1 MRKLILVINED
12 CFFLSHRTR
21 IAERAIMDGWD
32 VSLVAKDT
40 GYREKIEK
48 MGVKFINL
56 PVNPTGMNLREDFK
70 TLRFLH
76 NIIKN
81 NSDAIIHFVG
91 LKNMLWGGLAS
102 RVSKTKGIVYAV
114 SGLGTLFGE
123 NRNKLVSNVV
133 QRLLRIGLSK
143 RNAAII
149 FQNRDDEKLF
159 LDSDITKRQKVYY
172 IKGSGVNL
180 QEFHTASLSSEKP
193 LKIIFTARMLREK
206 GVEDLIKA
214 AELLRHDYEGEIEFL
229 LCGGLSSN
237 PSALTSEDMQELTD
251 GSYIKWLGH
260 RKDISELLRQSGIMC
275 YPSFYREGVP
285 KSLIEALAT
294 GLPIVTTDSVG
305 CRDTVKD
312 GENGILVPTHNPAAI
327 ADALKTLIE
336 NPVLRRKMGKESRRI
351 AERDY
356 DVENVASVHLQ
367 IYDTLN
373 SNSKP

>member
-1 MRKLILVINED
+1 
-12 CFFLSHRTR
+12 
-21 IAERAIMDGWD
+21 MDGWD

-40 GYREKIEK
+40 GYRERIEK

-70 TLRFLH
+70 TLRFLYS
-76 NIIKN
+76 IIKN

-102 RVSKTKGIVYAV
+102 RVAKTKGIVYAV

-123 NRNKLVSNVV
+123 NRNKFVSNTV
-133 QRLLRIGLSK
+133 QRLLRISLSK
-143 RNAAII
+143 KNAAII
-149 FQNRDDEKLF
+149 FQNRDDERLF
-159 LDSDITKRQKVYY
+159 LESGITNHQKVYY

-180 QEFHTASLSSEKP
+180 QEFHTASFSSEKP

-237 PSALTSEDMQELTD
+237 PSALTQEDMQELTD

-260 RKDISELLRQSGIMC
+260 RDDVSELLRQSSIMC

-285 KSLIEALAT
+285 KSLIEALAS

-305 CRDTVKD
+305 CRDTVKE
-312 GENGILVPTHNPAAI
+312 GENGFLVPTHNPSAI
-327 ADALKTLIE
+327 AAALKTLIE
-336 NPVLRRKMGKESRRI
+336 NPELRRKMGEESRRI